1 MSESFKVN
9 SKLGSY
15 EINFV
20 ELDNK
25 RDLSNSEEVFI
36 IIDEKV
42 FDLYPLFKNSK
53 IIKVS
58 ALESSKTL
66 LFAESV
72 IKSLRDFGAN
82 RRSQIVAIG
91 GGIIQDIVTFV
102 ASIYMRGISWEYYP
116 TTLLSMVDSCIGGK
130 SSINVADFKNI
141 AGNFYPP
148 QKIYIDPGFCKSLK
162 NIDIASGI
170 CEAVK
175 ICFADEGN
183 SFDKIIKVIDEKDF
197 YSIQKLLKITYLS
210 LETKKRFIEIDEFDN
225 GVRLNLN
232 FGHTFG
238 HAIEA
243 ASNYV
248 IPHGIAVG
256 IGMQLAIE
264 FSSLKNKSIK
274 DNPRCLV
281 LYQLIS
287 SILNKFVSTLDHF
300 KKIDSDVL
308 FDKFSSDKK
317 HTSMD
322 YVLIIP
328 NQDGFLYREF
338 FKKDDRFRTEFN
350 YAFKQVLKQYEI

>member
-15 EINFV
+15 AISFV
-20 ELDNK
+20 EHSHQREHLNG
-25 RDLSNSEEVFI
+25 EEVFI

-42 FDLYPLFKNSK
+42 FDLYPFFKNSK
-53 IIKVS
+53 IIKVP

-66 LFAESV
+66 FFAESV
-72 IKSLRDFGAN
+72 VKRLRDFGAN
-82 RRSQIVAIG
+82 RNSQIIAIG
-91 GGIIQDIVTFV
+91 GGIIQDIATFV

-130 SSINVADFKNI
+130 SSINIADFKNI

-148 QKIYIDPGFCKSLK
+148 KNIYIDSSFCSSLES
-162 NIDIASGI
+162 IDLASGI
-170 CEAVK
+170 FEAVK
-175 ICFADEGN
+175 ICFADESS
-183 SFDKIIKVIDEKDF
+183 SFNTIINVFQDEDF
-197 YSIQKLLKITYLS
+197 FSIQKLSEITFLS
-210 LETKKRFIEIDEFDN
+210 LQAKKRFIEIDEFDN

-238 HAIEA
+238 HAIES
-243 ASNYV
+243 ASNYA

-264 FSSLKNKSIK
+264 FSSLRIKSIK
-274 DNPRCLV
+274 DNSRCLI
-281 LYQLIS
+281 LYQFIS
-287 SILNKFVSTLDHF
+287 SILNKFILTLDQL

-308 FDKFSSDKK
+308 FNKFSSDKK
-317 HTSMD
+317 HTSKD

-328 NQDGFLYREF
+328 NQDGYLYKEY
-338 FKKDDRFRTEFN
+338 FKKDDRFKNDF
-350 YAFKQVLKQYEI
+350 YHAFKQVLEQYEI

>member
-9 SKLGSY
+9 SKLGAY

-20 ELDNK
+20 QIDKKKDFL
-25 RDLSNSEEVFI
+25 NSDEVFV

-42 FDLYPLFKNSK
+42 FDLYPFFKNSK
-53 IIKVS
+53 IIKVP

-66 LFAESV
+66 FFAESV

-82 RRSQIVAIG
+82 RKSQIVAIG
-91 GGIIQDIVTFV
+91 GGIIQDLVTFV

-148 QKIYIDPGFCKSLK
+148 KKIYIDPIFCKSLE
-162 NIDIASGI
+162 NIDIASGV

-183 SFDKIIKVIDEKDF
+183 SFDKIIKVIDDKDI
-197 YSIQKLLKITYLS
+197 YSIQKLSEITYLS

-225 GVRLNLN
+225 GIRLNLN

-238 HAIEA
+238 HAIES
-243 ASNYV
+243 ASNYA

-264 FSSLKNKSIK
+264 FSSINNESIK
-274 DNPRCLV
+274 DNSRCLV
-281 LYQLIS
+281 LYQLIT
-287 SILNKFVSTLDHF
+287 SILNKFLPTLDYY
-300 KKIDSDVL
+300 KKIDPDVL

-317 HTSMD
+317 HTSKG

-328 NQDGFLYREF
+328 NQDGFLQREYF
-338 FKKDDRFRTEFN
+338 NKDDRFKSKFN
-350 YAFKQVLKQYEI
+350 QAFEQVLKQYEI

>member
-15 EINFV
+15 EISFV
-20 ELDNK
+20 NLDNK
-25 RDLSNSEEVFI
+25 KDFLKNKEVFV

-42 FDLYPLFKNSK
+42 FDLYPFLNNSK
-53 IIKVS
+53 IIKVP
-58 ALESSKTL
+58 ALESTKTL

-82 RRSQIVAIG
+82 RKSQIIAIG
-91 GGIIQDIVTFV
+91 GGIIQDLVTFV

-130 SSINVADFKNI
+130 SSINVANFKNI
-141 AGNFYPP
+141 VGNFYPP
-148 QKIYIDPGFCKSLK
+148 QKIYINPSFCQSLE
-162 NIDIASGI
+162 NIDIASGL

-175 ICFADEGN
+175 ICFADEGS
-183 SFDKIIKVIDEKDF
+183 SFDKIVKVIDEKDI
-197 YSIQKLLKITYLS
+197 YSIQKLSEITYLS

-225 GVRLNLN
+225 GIRLNLN

-238 HAIEA
+238 HAIES
-243 ASNYV
+243 ASNYA

-256 IGMQLAIE
+256 IGIQLAIQ
-264 FSSLKNKSIK
+264 FSSIENKSIK
-274 DNPRCLV
+274 DNSRCLV

-287 SILNKFVSTLDHF
+287 SILNKFLSTLDYL
-300 KKIDSDVL
+300 KKIDPDVL
-308 FDKFSSDKK
+308 FDKFTSDKK
-317 HTSMD
+317 HTSQD

-328 NQDGFLYREF
+328 NQDGFLHREF
-338 FKKDDRFRTEFN
+338 FTKDDRFRSKFN
-350 YAFKQVLKQYEI
+350 HAFNQVLKQYEI